1 MELSNRNPGRK
12 RRRPTPSVVIAV
24 LALFV
29 ALGGTASALSGKFSV
44 KKGDIAPKAVQTY
57 ALGNKAVRSGK
68 IAPGQVDPYKLRLGS
83 IGGVAAE
90 ATTTASA
97 ASDLGGP
104 TTSIKAPAGSTIQ
117 VRAQVSMRATGNNTA
132 RVFLYE
138 PSLLPT
144 PQKILSSTST
154 ADFQTKFSTPG
165 TSASGADDG
174 VANVSRSGWITIPA
188 GAGGVKTFGLR
199 YDTTGGTAIFK
210 NRALYVNVVQ

>member
-1 MELSNRNPGRK
+1 MELSKQEPGRK
-12 RRRPTPSVVIAV
+12 NWRPTPSLVIAL

-29 ALGGTASALSGKFSV
+29 GLGGTASALSGKFSV
-44 KKGDIAPKAVQTY
+44 KKGDIAPNAVRTY
-57 ALGNKAVRSGK
+57 TIGAKQVRSGK
-68 IAPGQVDPYKLRLGS
+68 IAPGQIDPYKLNLGS
-83 IGGVAAE
+83 ATGLAAE
-90 ATTTASA
+90 VTTTSSA

-104 TTSIKAPAGSTIQ
+104 TVSVKAPAGSTIQ

-132 RVFLYE
+132 RVYLYE

-144 PQKILSSTST
+144 PQKLMSSTST

-174 VANVSRSGWITIPA
+174 VTNVSRSGWITIPA
-188 GAGGVKTFGLR
+188 GVGGVKTFGLR